1 MLTPTGSPGSPEFS
15 ALLQELQANLQA
27 IQGVTNKYYH
37 FFCDYRSFL
46 PSLGRVRDVLTA
58 MQREE
63 GALAGDAIVNRCAVS
78 LNEYL
83 RHTAAALTAVGE
95 SCQAVP
101 IPSWFGSSHFRF
113 LLESSCVQMQ
123 LALHGMRFYTKYG
136 PCRCQPLSG
145 TELYAI
151 LCLFWET
158 RLRYQVSVRLSKVV
172 VELIDWF
179 AIDSFCA
186 THPGISKEAL
196 IADVNI
202 GLPESNV
209 MLNDLFCLAHL
220 FDFLTAEKLRSAVPP
235 NATLEETLATVIE
248 EANLSFLDRGGS
260 HVSTTSVIPQAP
272 YMIDISARPDCAVS
286 SLIYEQSGRL
296 SSDAEPLILMQSPD
310 FCDPL
315 HDEAGVL
322 LNTASWRVRTVDV
335 LVSRIQAST
344 GAAGTL
350 PDYRERN
357 ARLDRLFNAAFGAS
371 TTPIFASFDL
381 HARQYA
387 WPCRSLE
394 LLSFCNAS
402 AGVPQVVVSPTQ
414 KVTPSLPVPLLDYGI
429 ISAPY
434 LADAY
439 VLESLNLP
447 RSESNLINAEENL
460 QTLCGEPLVANAAPS
475 QLVELLKPTL
485 PKLSEAFMKR
495 LPRESCL
502 SQTTRPFPGRG
513 GVGVS
518 STASKTVTGSPIVS
532 SRYVEREVRKCIQKA
547 TETPQTSVLIKLCQQ
562 VHHSV
567 QDILKACAADIAQ
580 YSPGYAGVSTTAI
593 INDLFQA
600 VEVIGYDAFN
610 PSTALAEGN
619 RADLMDYLATALS
632 KLVIVYVN
640 TAFLCATPVDRCITE
655 RTGQTLP
662 YGGFACRLA
671 QTYLSAAYSQHY
683 TTEKLVASAFKAGI
697 RAIQDLILARAG
709 VGTRAFEQTLLWR
722 GLPFTGQKG
731 GHKLFASICDGYSG
745 RLDYFLM
752 APDTPHPPAIFHNL
766 GFTPFRFFTLPL
778 VTEASCLT
786 SAIRGEL
793 GALLQAL
800 KTLPLTFET
809 ILDHAQAYFETFW
822 QIPRVLTALLALAEF
837 LAISKEKIPSGA
849 KSWMGGLNLTPAFRK
864 AATTRA
870 TDEAFMKRLGNIVS
884 DGCLNVIVTGT
895 PGSGVTSL
903 IRFLTLQPLLQFAAL
918 SEAAAG
924 DQAIFME
931 TCFGAQKGKELE
943 PWHIAKDEKATYELS
958 RARPHRASDTL
969 SIGSW
974 ASCANS
980 TSNALTAA
988 AEAPPT
994 QRSMASTFDKDVD
1007 ALMVLILK
1015 DIQSIHLTEPVV
1027 DLFSKDLDN
1036 ELKIAMSATE
1046 DSVPYLDCSDAMIN
1060 NNNLLVVTESEAIQ
1074 GGPEPERVMGGSEH
1088 FYSLFGLDATD
1099 FRPMVSL
1106 RHGPADTRIL
1116 RAKYC
1121 EDGVACPGSVCFSD
1135 RFLKTSTSLP
1145 TMMYPDIN
1153 TDVEGA
1159 MRIQGLEKKSAYQE
1173 SLSQP
1178 IKKRLPA
1185 LSFTGLSYCKTEAP
1199 TRYKVDL
1206 LPLYDS
1212 PKVVFYDIPANSL
1225 DLNIRLTVTDE
1236 TPPEDLQSQEVI
1248 KSSLDSYQAQLNAA
1262 QATMIADIQQIHG
1275 LFQGKKLSQ
1284 NLLTEQHPAVLG
1296 MVHSTTRQLQPQQ
1309 VIQLQGIVQRQLEAL
1324 YAEVTTLTTSLN
1336 TYANQLIQM
1345 HASLAQSPDLIP
1357 QYKQHEQAYN
1367 ARKALI
1373 EDKRREYAV
1382 LGQERRALD
1391 SILQT
1396 HPTIQ
1401 NLQVEIGR
1409 LKQQYAQARE
1419 TVSTGAPIPDV
1430 TDGGAHTAVAEAL
1443 EKADVFLYVYD
1454 CTLSIKQFS
1463 PDLSHVSAI
1472 MAPITAATA
1481 RYVPETSFSDSL
1493 VTETS
1498 LYKRLAQL
1506 KVPGII
1512 VCNKFDLIVT
1522 SPCIRAFYFGS
1533 RLAKLLGWPQ
1543 IFVSGRTGAF
1553 MNHIGRTAILL
1564 RCAAVRAALELPYQE
1579 LYEGMAPSTPCDAP
1593 QLREAL

>member
-1 MLTPTGSPGSPEFS
+1 MLKPAETPENPEFA

-58 MQREE
+58 MQREA
-63 GALAGDAIVNRCAVS
+63 GALAGDAIINRCAVS

-95 SCQAVP
+95 SSQAVP

-113 LLESSCVQMQ
+113 LLESACVQMQ
-123 LALHGMRFYTKYG
+123 LALHGMRFRMKYG

-158 RLRYQVSVRLSKVV
+158 RLRYQVSVRLSKVI

-186 THPGISKEAL
+186 AHPGISKEAL
-196 IADVNI
+196 IADLNVN
-202 GLPESNV
+202 LPESTV

-235 NATLEETLATVIE
+235 NATLEETLATVID

-260 HVSTTSVIPQAP
+260 HVSTTSMIPQAP
-272 YMIDISARPDCAVS
+272 YTIDISARPDCAVS
-286 SLIYEQSGRL
+286 SLIYEQSGQL

-322 LNTASWRVRTVDV
+322 LNTANWRVRTVDV
-335 LVSRIQAST
+335 LVSRIQASS
-344 GAAGTL
+344 GAADTL

-357 ARLDRLFNAAFGAS
+357 ARLDKLFTAAFGVS
-371 TTPIFASFDL
+371 TTPIFTSFDM
-381 HARQYA
+381 HSRQYTWA
-387 WPCRSLE
+387 CRSLE
-394 LLSFCNAS
+394 LLTFCNAP
-402 AGVPQVVVSPTQ
+402 AGVSQMLSS
-414 KVTPSLPVPLLDYGI
+414 SLPVPLLDYGI

-439 VLESLNLP
+439 VLGALGLS
-447 RSESNLINAEENL
+447 RDESNLIYAEENL
-460 QTLCGEPLVANAAPS
+460 KALCGESLISGAAPS
-475 QLVELLKPTL
+475 QLGELLTPSL
-485 PKLSEAFMKR
+485 PALSPAFQKR
-495 LPRESCL
+495 LSKELCL
-502 SQTTRPFPGRG
+502 SHTTRPFAGRG
-513 GVGVS
+513 SVGVS

-532 SRYVEREVRKCIQKA
+532 SRYIEREVRKSIQKA
-547 TETPQTSVLIKLCQQ
+547 TETPQTSVLLKLCQQ

-567 QDILKACAADIAQ
+567 QDMLKACATDIAQ
-580 YSPGYAGVSTTAI
+580 YNPGYAGVSTTAI
-593 INDLFQA
+593 INDLFHA
-600 VEVIGYDAFN
+600 VEVVGYDAFN
-610 PSTALAEGN
+610 PSAALAEGN
-619 RADLMDYLATALS
+619 RADLMEYLATALS

-640 TAFLCATPVDRCITE
+640 TAFLCASSVDRCITE

-671 QTYLSAAYSQHY
+671 QAYLTAAYTQRSM
-683 TTEKLVASAFKAGI
+683 TDKLVATAFKAGI

-709 VGTRAFEQTLLWR
+709 IGTRAFEQALLWR
-722 GLPFTGQKG
+722 GLPFSGQKG
-731 GHKLFASICDGYSG
+731 GHMVFMSICDGYPG
-745 RLDYFLM
+745 RKNYFLTT
-752 APDTPHPPAIFHNL
+752 PDSPHPPAIFHNL
-766 GFTPFRFFTLPL
+766 GLLPLRSFTLPL
-778 VTEASCLT
+778 ITEASCLAG
-786 SAIRGEL
+786 AIRGEL

-809 ILDHAQAYFETFW
+809 IIDHSQAYFETLW
-822 QIPRVLTALLALAEF
+822 QIPRVLTALLALTEF
-837 LAISKEKIPSGA
+837 LALAKGKIPTGA
-849 KSWMGGLNLTPAFRK
+849 KSWMGGLALTSTFRK
-864 AATTRA
+864 AATTRIS
-870 TDEAFMKRLGNIVS
+870 DEIFMKRLGNIVS

-931 TCFGAQKGKELE
+931 TCFGAQKGKEPE
-943 PWHIAKDEKATYELS
+943 PWYIAKDEKATYELS
-958 RARPHRASDTL
+958 KARPHRASDTL

-980 TSNALTAA
+980 TSNALTVA

-994 QRSMASTFDKDVD
+994 QRTMTSTFDKDVD

-1060 NNNLLVVTESEAIQ
+1060 NNNLLVVTESEVVQ
-1074 GGPEPERVMGGSEH
+1074 SGPEQPERVVDGSEH

-1099 FRPMVSL
+1099 FRPRVSL

-1116 RAKYC
+1116 QAKYC
-1121 EDGVACPGSVCFSD
+1121 EDGVTCPGSICFSD

-1159 MRIQGLEKKSAYQE
+1159 MRPQGLEKKSAYQE
-1173 SLSQP
+1173 SLLQP

-1185 LSFTGLSYCKTEAP
+1185 LSFTGLSYCKTESP
-1199 TRYKVDL
+1199 TRYTIDL

-1225 DLNIRLTVTDE
+1225 DLNIRLTIADE

-1248 KSSLDSYQAQLNAA
+1248 KSALDSYQAQLNTA
-1262 QATMIADIQQIHG
+1262 QAAMIADIQQIHG

-1324 YAEVTTLTTSLN
+1324 YAEVTALTASLN

-1345 HASLAQSPDLIP
+1345 HGTLAQSPDLIP
-1357 QYKQHEQAYN
+1357 QYKQHEQTYN

-1373 EDKRREYAV
+1373 EDKRREYAE
-1382 LGQERRALD
+1382 LGQERRALE
-1391 SILQT
+1391 SILRA

-1419 TVSTGAPIPDV
+1419 TVSTGTPVPDA
-1430 TDGGAHTAVAEAL
+1430 TDREAHTAVAEVL

-1481 RYVPETSFSDSL
+1481 RYVPETLFSDSL

-1498 LYKRLAQL
+1498 LYKRLTQL

-1543 IFVSGRTGAF
+1543 VFVSSRTGAF

-1579 LYEGMAPSTPCDAP
+1579 LYEGMTPDTP
-1593 QLREAL
+1593 YDVPHLREVRCK